1 MTNDG
6 PAADPNAPSTSDA
19 WRFDYRLTGWARES
33 HNAAVYCVA
42 FCGKGGTPAC
52 EEGGEEEQEEEGG
65 GGDEG
70 ELPLGGLA
78 DRRRCRGGGGG
89 GGGR

>member
-52 EEGGEEEQEEEGG
+52 EEGGEEEEA
-65 GGDEG
+65 
-70 ELPLGGLA
+70 PVAAAA
-78 DRRRCRGGGGG
+78 DGRKPPGRGV
-89 GGGR
+89 